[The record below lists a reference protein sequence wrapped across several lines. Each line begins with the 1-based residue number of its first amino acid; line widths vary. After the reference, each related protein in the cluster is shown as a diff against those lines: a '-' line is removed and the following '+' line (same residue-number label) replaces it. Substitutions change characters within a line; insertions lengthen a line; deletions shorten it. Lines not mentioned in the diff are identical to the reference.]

1 MSILNL
7 QRKLYSKLN
16 KKQSLRKVVK
26 LLCIS
31 PKTSHQVEK
40 YVQSYSSD
48 NCTQFYNVEILS
60 LFDPELQLKNVEYTI
75 KNKLKELLS
84 KFKKLKVQKV
94 LVLSYKKSNDCK
106 TFHSS
111 SNLIVSYSDIE
122 KAFISMHQSIA
133 TKKYG
138 YTDWIVLD
146 ILIKHSINIFECYY
160 KENNQHK
167 KMDVTSNFIPTKYL
181 FSTLGLRMTPFG
193 VLRDKFSFD
202 HFLATSYFF

>member
-1 MSILNL
+1 MLYIPKIDDKLQILTDEEVKDFEDRILVSILNL

-111 SNLIVSYSDIE
+111 SNLIVSYSDID

-133 TKKYG
+133 TKKNMVIQIALP
-138 YTDWIVLD
+138 W
-146 ILIKHSINIFECYY
+146 
-160 KENNQHK
+160 
-167 KMDVTSNFIPTKYL
+167 MYL
-181 FSTLGLRMTPFG
+181 
-193 VLRDKFSFD
+193 
-202 HFLATSYFF
+202 